1 MATFRKRGPYQW
13 EARIRK
19 RGYPTTCKTFETK
32 ADAEKWAKDIE
43 TQMGQNVFVSTKESE
58 QYTLGECLGRYIE
71 EYIPRLKDAKRET
84 DRARTLQR
92 RSIAHRIMASIRAKD
107 IADFRREREAQGVSG
122 NTIRLDFALLSKLFN
137 YARSDWGM
145 ENLQNPVK
153 LAAKPKPAKGRER
166 RLEKGEEKELL
177 EAASP
182 VFRPIITFALKL
194 PCARRKLPTS
204 NGAISTSTGVAL
216 WSLTPK
222 I

>member
-1 MATFRKRGPYQW
+1 MATFRKQGPYQW

-137 YARSDWGM
+137 YARSDWAWKICKTLLNWQQSPSPPKAGKDA
-145 ENLQNPVK
+145 LRKVK
-153 LAAKPKPAKGRER
+153 KKSFWK
-166 RLEKGEEKELL
+166 RLRPSSGQSSRLL
-177 EAASP
+177 W
-182 VFRPIITFALKL
+182 KL